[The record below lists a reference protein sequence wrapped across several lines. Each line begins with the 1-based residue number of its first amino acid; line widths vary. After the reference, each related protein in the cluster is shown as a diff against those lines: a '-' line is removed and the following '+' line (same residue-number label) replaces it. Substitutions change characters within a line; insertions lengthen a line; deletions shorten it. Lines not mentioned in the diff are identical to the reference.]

1 MFDFLKIKNLKNH
14 KKLKNNNNI
23 KKNNIE
29 DLAVQTCLNNNFSNS
44 SHPFDVIQKYKPL
57 SIPEIKLYKSLRE
70 AVPIIDAAISKIIRL
85 VGEFKIKCPDNIEI
99 ENLLNKFVNNIQVNS
114 CERGI
119 NSFILSH
126 LNQLLTYGTAVGE
139 IVINPEDNS
148 IQALYNACLS
158 DVKLTT
164 KNSPL
169 NLLVLTRNK
178 NNMFEPI
185 KYPELV
191 LISSLNPE
199 PGNIYGNSIM
209 KGLPFVSNIL
219 LKIFYSIGVN
229 WERVGNVR
237 FAVTYKP
244 NSDSNNNS
252 EKLYSKERAA
262 QIASEWSKAM
272 NNNTPSDF
280 IAIGDVQ
287 IKVIGADNQILESQV
302 PVRQMLEQIVSK
314 LSIPPFLLGLNWSST
329 ETMSSQQ
336 SEILTSELESY
347 RRLLNPIIQKICDMY
362 LKLNNYYNFNNNIN
376 YEISWSKIDLKDQL
390 QTANSRFIN
399 AKAQE
404 IEKRLD
410 ININYNK

>member
-1 MFDFLKIKNLKNH
+1 MLDFLKTKKSKNLK
-14 KKLKNNNNI
+14 I
-23 KKNNIE
+23 S
-29 DLAVQTCLNNNFSNS
+29 DLAVQTCSSINNNSG
-44 SHPFDVIQKYKPL
+44 HPFDEIQKYKPL
-57 SIPEIKLYKSLRE
+57 TVPEIKLYRALRE

-85 VGEFKIKCPDNIEI
+85 TGEFKIKSDNLEL
-99 ENLLNKFVNNIQVNS
+99 EYSLNKFIDNVQVNS
-114 CERGI
+114 CERGA

-139 IVINPEDNS
+139 IVINPENNS

-158 DVKLTT
+158 DVVLTT

-169 NLLVLTRNK
+169 DLLVLRK
-178 NNMFEPI
+178 KYNNNNYDFEPV

-219 LKIFYSIGVN
+219 LKIFHSIGVN
-229 WERVGNVR
+229 WERIGNIR

-244 NSDSNNNS
+244 GDSNG
-252 EKLYSKERAA
+252 EKIYSKERAS

-272 NNNTPSDF
+272 SNSKHPSDF

-287 IKVIGADNQILESQV
+287 VKVIGADNQILESQV

-314 LSIPPFLLGLNWSST
+314 LSIPPFLLGLSWSTT

-336 SEILTSELESY
+336 SEILSSELESY
-347 RRLLNPIIQKICDMY
+347 RRLLNPIIKKICDMY
-362 LKLNNYYNFNNNIN
+362 LRLNNYQSD
-376 YEISWSKIDLKDQL
+376 YEIVWEKIDLKDQL
-390 QTANSRFIN
+390 QSANSRFIN
-399 AKAQE
+399 AKAHE
-404 IEKRLD
+404 IEKRLE
-410 ININYNK
+410 NQEYLK